1 MRLPRRRIAG
11 PLLGRRVVLL
21 PPLLLLI
28 PGAGPAAVL
37 APLPGRELL
46 GLGELSWYFT
56 ES

>member
-1 MRLPRRRIAG
+1 MRLPRRLIAG
-11 PLLGRRVVLL
+11 PLGRRVVLL

-28 PGAGPAAVL
+28 PEAGPAAVL

-46 GLGELSWYFT
+46 GLGELSWCFT